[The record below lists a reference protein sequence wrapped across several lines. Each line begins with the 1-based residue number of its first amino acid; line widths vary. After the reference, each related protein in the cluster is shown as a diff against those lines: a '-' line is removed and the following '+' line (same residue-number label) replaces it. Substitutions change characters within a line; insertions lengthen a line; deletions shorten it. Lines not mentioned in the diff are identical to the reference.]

1 MHAAD
6 AGLMKIT
13 DKGEWPFVERGRST
27 DVKLGSWCVTMGH
40 PLGIKPGRPPVVRI
54 GRVLRMEAT
63 VLQSDCPTVFG
74 DSGGPVFDLDG
85 RVIGINSRIGGP
97 IDQNIH
103 VPVDVFAQHWD
114 EMLKGEA
121 IRPKLPSRDDDAIKA
136 AVRPVLAEAGRCVVR
151 VKCDGKDVA
160 LGTIV
165 GPDGWILTKA
175 SELAGKLVCRLPDQ
189 RELEARIVGVNPA
202 FDLAMLKIEA
212 AGCRPSPG
220 RAATRPWGNGWPR
233 PAPPARRWGWAS
245 WACRGGP
252 SRPSAA
258 RWASCSPTPRPTAAP
273 VSSRWCRKAPPSGP
287 G

>member
-1 MHAAD
+1 
-6 AGLMKIT
+6 
-13 DKGEWPFVERGRST
+13 
-27 DVKLGSWCVTMGH
+27 
-40 PLGIKPGRPPVVRI
+40 
-54 GRVLRMEAT
+54 MEAT

-85 RVIGINSRIGGP
+85 RVIGINSRIAGP

-121 IRPKLPSRDDDAIKA
+121 IRPKLPGRYDDAIKA
-136 AVRPVLAEAGRCVVR
+136 AVRPVLADAGRCVAR
-151 VKCDGKDVA
+151 VKCGGKDVA

-175 SELAGKLVCRLPDQ
+175 SELEGKPVCVLPDK

-202 FDLAMLKIEA
+202 FDLAMLKVEA
-212 AGCRPSPG
+212 AGLPAIAWESRDPTVGQWVATPG
-220 RAATRPWGNGWPR
+220 
-233 PAPPARRWGWAS
+233 PADAPLGLGIVGRTAH
-245 WACRGGP
+245 GP

-258 RWASCSPTPRPTAAP
+258 SWASCLPTPRPTAAP
-273 VSSRWCRKAPPSGP
+273 
-287 G
+287 